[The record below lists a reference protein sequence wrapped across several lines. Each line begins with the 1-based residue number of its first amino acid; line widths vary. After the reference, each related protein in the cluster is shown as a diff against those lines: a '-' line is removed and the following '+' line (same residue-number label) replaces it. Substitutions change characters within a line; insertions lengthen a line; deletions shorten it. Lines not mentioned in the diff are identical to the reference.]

1 MAELEHTRWLLDTM
15 RLSSVV
21 ELFDAP
27 ARYSFISIFAKP
39 FSSKINPPH
48 KAIVKRIFIGIIRLS
63 GHRNYRKS
71 ERIIF
76 KSMVNYRFF

>member
-15 RLSSVV
+15 RPYFVV

-27 ARYSFISIFAKP
+27 ARYLFINIFAKP

-48 KAIVKRIFIGIIRLS
+48 KAIVRRIFIGIIRLS

-76 KSMVNYRFF
+76 KSVVNRLFS